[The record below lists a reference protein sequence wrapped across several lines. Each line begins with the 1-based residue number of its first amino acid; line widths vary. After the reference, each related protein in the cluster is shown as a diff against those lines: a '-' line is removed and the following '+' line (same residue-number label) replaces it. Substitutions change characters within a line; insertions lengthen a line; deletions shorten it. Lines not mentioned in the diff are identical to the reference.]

1 MAASPSEQERLFM
14 SKQITAF
21 ASFLATISFVLL
33 CSAPAHADNC
43 GNGSLQPGEVCDEGG
58 SNSTQDTGCCAAG
71 CASFVSSATV
81 CRPAAGGLCDTVAE
95 SCSGT
100 SGTCPADIV
109 SPNTVVCRPSL
120 AGVCDSAENC
130 TGSTPTCPVDTF
142 ASNSTVCRPAAGA
155 CDSVEN
161 CTGSS
166 GACPSDSKSNAV
178 CRPLQGICDVAA
190 ETCNGT
196 SNDCPSDTAQNA
208 GVVCRASDGEC
219 DLAETCTG
227 TSSSCPADLHKTS
240 VCRPSQGV
248 CDLAES
254 CDGTADH
261 CPADSKSS
269 AVCRPAVNPACDVAE
284 SCNGTSN
291 TCPEDQLVGCADNDG
306 VACTEAICLSNGDC
320 AFAENCTEICRG
332 TGFWKTHAGDE
343 MGHPNLVQQIL
354 DQTGGLEIC
363 GVNVTDT
370 TTLGSMTSFLENIC
384 VLVKNNDTLKLDRVL
399 ATTAVNCAISEG
411 GTCDQI
417 LDHLGFTV
425 TYSDCSALC

>member
-142 ASNSTVCRPAAGA
+142 ASNSTVCRP
-155 CDSVEN
+155 
-161 CTGSS
+161 
-166 GACPSDSKSNAV
+166 
-178 CRPLQGICDVAA
+178 LQGICDVAA

-248 CDLAES
+248 CDLAE
-254 CDGTADH
+254 
-261 CPADSKSS
+261 
-269 AVCRPAVNPACDVAE
+269 
-284 SCNGTSN
+284 
-291 TCPEDQLVGCADNDG
+291 
-306 VACTEAICLSNGDC
+306 
-320 AFAENCTEICRG
+320 
-332 TGFWKTHAGDE
+332 
-343 MGHPNLVQQIL
+343 
-354 DQTGGLEIC
+354 
-363 GVNVTDT
+363 
-370 TTLGSMTSFLENIC
+370 
-384 VLVKNNDTLKLDRVL
+384 
-399 ATTAVNCAISEG
+399 
-411 GTCDQI
+411 
-417 LDHLGFTV
+417 
-425 TYSDCSALC
+425 